1 MRKGPEESATLFS
14 VGTKKKG
21 NDGNMWVIVKNK
33 NGVKRWQ
40 KKTNKTAKKSS
51 KKSLKK
57 SLKKS
62 SKKSLKKSLKAKKS
76 KLLTGKKYF
85 IFDNGGRPYK
95 VVTKGNSLDIFTYDD
110 SVEDINYDDY
120 PILIKS
126 YKKLK
131 KIFIPKGIDD
141 RGKSW
146 SGGKGNTI
154 LAHISGNRYLF
165 IGPWIFEFETKGE
178 NIVEY
183 HSQVGNSGVPYPL
196 AVGENNVYFLISKGE
211 DGYLSKEYFEEF
223 PKKYSWA
230 IDGYSRLW
238 GNGEFGKSLSKQT
251 KKISKIK
258 VIKKRL
264 W

>member
-1 MRKGPEESATLFS
+1 MRKGPEESATKFS

-33 NGVKRWQ
+33 NGIKRWA
-40 KKTNKTAKKSS
+40 KKTSKTKKSRKKSKITNKSTKKSRKKSTKKSRKSS
-51 KKSLKK
+51 KTLI
-57 SLKKS
+57 
-62 SKKSLKKSLKAKKS
+62 
-76 KLLTGKKYF
+76 GKNYL
-85 IFDNGGRPYK
+85 IFDNGGRPFK
-95 VVTKGNSLDIFTYDD
+95 VVIKGKGLDIFTYNDTG
-110 SVEDINYDDY
+110 EDINYDDY

-126 YKKLK
+126 YRNLK
-131 KIFIPKGIDD
+131 KIFVPKGIDD
-141 RGKSW
+141 RGDPW

-154 LAHISGNRYLF
+154 LAHISGNKYLF
-165 IGPWIFEFETKGE
+165 IGPWIYEFETKGK
-178 NIVEY
+178 ILEY

-196 AVGENNVYFLISKGE
+196 AVGENNVYFLIAKG
-211 DGYLSKEYFEEF
+211 DGYLSREYFEEF

-238 GNGEFGKSLSKQT
+238 GQNKFDKKLST

-258 VIKKRL
+258 VIKKRK

>member
-40 KKTNKTAKKSS
+40 KGLFKKKVTKRKTKKSKTT
-51 KKSLKK
+51 KKTTKTLKK
-57 SLKKS
+57 STKTLK
-62 SKKSLKKSLKAKKS
+62 
-76 KLLTGKKYF
+76 GKKYL

-95 VVTKGNSLDIFTYDD
+95 VVIKGKGLDIFTYDD
-110 SVEDINYDDY
+110 SAEDINYDDY

-126 YKKLK
+126 YRNLK
-131 KIFIPKGIDD
+131 KIFVPKGIDD
-141 RGKSW
+141 RGKAW

-154 LAHISGNRYLF
+154 LAQISGNKYLF
-165 IGPWIFEFETKGE
+165 IGPWIYEFETKNE
-178 NIVEY
+178 KIIEY

-196 AVGENNVYFLISKGE
+196 AIGENNVYFLIEKGE
-211 DGYLSKEYFEEF
+211 EGYLSKEYFEEF

-230 IDGYSRLW
+230 TDGYSRLW
-238 GNGEFGKSLSKQT
+238 VDKKLSKKT
-251 KKISKIK
+251 MKISKIK
-258 VIKKRL
+258 VVKKR
-264 W
+264 

>member
-40 KKTNKTAKKSS
+40 KKTNKS
-51 KKSLKK
+51 KKSYTKK
-57 SLKKS
+57 SRKSTKKS
-62 SKKSLKKSLKAKKS
+62 RKS
-76 KLLTGKKYF
+76 KTTKTLTGGKSYL
-85 IFDNGGRPYK
+85 IFDNGGRPFK
-95 VVTKGNSLDIFTYDD
+95 VVIKGKGLDIFTYNDTG
-110 SVEDINYDDY
+110 EDINYNDY

-126 YKKLK
+126 YRNLK
-131 KIFIPKGIDD
+131 KIFVPKGIDD
-141 RGKSW
+141 RGNAW
-146 SGGKGNTI
+146 SGGRGNTI
-154 LAHISGNRYLF
+154 LAQISGNRYLF
-165 IGPWIFEFETKGE
+165 IGPWIYEFETKGK
-178 NIVEY
+178 ILEY

-196 AVGENNVYFLISKGE
+196 AIGENNVYFLIGKGE
-211 DGYLSKEYFEEF
+211 GYLSREYFEEF

-238 GNGEFGKSLSKQT
+238 GQNTFEKKLST

-258 VIKKRL
+258 VIKKRK

>member
-1 MRKGPEESATLFS
+1 MRKGPEESATKFS

-40 KKTNKTAKKSS
+40 KKTNKTRKSRNKSRKSSTKKSR
-51 KKSLKK
+51 
-57 SLKKS
+57 KS
-62 SKKSLKKSLKAKKS
+62 STKI
-76 KLLTGKKYF
+76 LTGGKPYL

-95 VVTKGNSLDIFTYDD
+95 VHIKGKGLDIFTYDD

-126 YKKLK
+126 YRNLK
-131 KIFIPKGIDD
+131 KIFVPKGIDD
-141 RGKSW
+141 RGNPW
-146 SGGKGNTI
+146 SGGRGNTI
-154 LAHISGNRYLF
+154 LAQISGNRYLF
-165 IGPWIFEFETKGE
+165 IGPWIYEFETKKE
-178 NIVEY
+178 KILEY
-183 HSQVGNSGVPYPL
+183 HSQVGNSAVPYPL
-196 AVGENNVYFLISKGE
+196 AVGENNVYFLIAKGE

-238 GNGEFGKSLSKQT
+238 GQNTFEKKLST

-258 VIKKRL
+258 VIKKRK